1 MFEEGGIPGRDTPFH
16 GGFGMINLWGVPKP
30 SMVNSDTFSIC
41 VLSVSLIRKAS
52 LFQRAF
58 EMLNLLAETEAEATL
73 SSNVS
78 AATAG
83 PGCDSCRDSDHRA
96 LLRNRSPRSPCWQAG
111 RSTPQLAGS
120 CG

>member
-30 SMVNSDTFSIC
+30 SM
-41 VLSVSLIRKAS
+41 
-52 LFQRAF
+52 RAF

-83 PGCDSCRDSDHRA
+83 PG
-96 LLRNRSPRSPCWQAG
+96 
-111 RSTPQLAGS
+111 
-120 CG
+120 